1 MRPAKDNVRHK
12 AASEEDGG
20 QVSGTA
26 DRASVREKAALRRAV
41 ASLILTQ
48 MIGWGSIFHVP
59 AVLYA
64 HISAGT
70 GISQE
75 YVFGGLTLMLL
86 IAAVLAAPVG
96 RALERDGSRR
106 WMAIGSVT
114 TATGL
119 CALATA
125 QGPFLFLVAWILFG
139 AAMPIALTQAASTA
153 IVQIASARARQAIAI
168 LLLVTG
174 FSSTLN
180 WPTLLGLS
188 DALTWRGAILAYAAA
203 NIAICLP
210 LHLWSLPGQE
220 AVLKDVVRPLPASDS
235 AAASRIQVP
244 GAYWLAAITFALG
257 GMLTWGLP
265 LHMVGILTG
274 FGHTETAAVA
284 IGGLFGPGQVLARG
298 FEMAG
303 GKRVDILTIGIVA
316 AVLMLIGLGTLLA
329 IGELRSGAIAFSIA
343 YGLSAGLISIVRAI
357 APLRLFGAAAYARVL
372 GRLNVPQ
379 NIAFAATPFGF
390 AVIRESWGARAL
402 VEVSLGLA
410 LLCLV
415 STALL
420 SRRVRAA
427 ERLTPPLSEAR

>member
-1 MRPAKDNVRHK
+1 M
-12 AASEEDGG
+12 
-20 QVSGTA
+20 SGTA
-26 DRASVREKAALRRAV
+26 DRIDARTRSTLRRAV
-41 ASLILTQ
+41 LVLILTQ

-70 GISQE
+70 GISQQ

-86 IAAVLAAPVG
+86 IAAALAAPIG
-96 RALERDGSRR
+96 RALERDGSRK
-106 WMAIGSVT
+106 WMAAGSIVT
-114 TATGL
+114 AVGL
-119 CALATA
+119 CALAA
-125 QGPFLFLVAWILFG
+125 AEGPFLFLVAWVLFG

-153 IVQIASARARQAIAI
+153 IVQISPARARQAIAI

-180 WPTLLGLS
+180 WPSLIWLA
-188 DALTWRGAILAYAAA
+188 DAFTWRGAVLAYAAM
-203 NIAICLP
+203 NLVVCLT
-210 LHLWSLPGQE
+210 LHLWSIPGQE
-220 AVLKDVVRPLPASDS
+220 VLVRDVANEASSSEVIAPPPLAVR
-235 AAASRIQVP
+235 
-244 GAYWLAAITFALG
+244 GAYSLAAITFALG

-274 FGHTETAAVA
+274 FGHAEKSAVA

-298 FEMAG
+298 FEMVG

-316 AVLMLIGLGTLLA
+316 AVLMLIALGSLLA
-329 IGELRSGAIAFSIA
+329 WGELVAGAVVFSVS

-357 APLRLFGAAAYARVL
+357 APLRLFGAASYARVL

-379 NIAFAATPFGF
+379 NIAFALTPFGF
-390 AVIRESWGARAL
+390 AVISESWGARAL

-420 SRRVRAA
+420 HRRVMAA
-427 ERLTPPLSEAR
+427 EARARSLSEAR

>member
-1 MRPAKDNVRHK
+1 M
-12 AASEEDGG
+12 
-20 QVSGTA
+20 SGTA
-26 DRASVREKAALRRAV
+26 DRIDARTRSTLRRAV
-41 ASLILTQ
+41 LVLILTQ

-70 GISQE
+70 GISQQ

-86 IAAVLAAPVG
+86 IAAALAAPIG
-96 RALERDGSRR
+96 RALERDGSRK
-106 WMAIGSVT
+106 WMAAGSIVT
-114 TATGL
+114 AVGL
-119 CALATA
+119 CALAA
-125 QGPFLFLVAWILFG
+125 AEGPFLFLVAWVLFG

-153 IVQIASARARQAIAI
+153 IVQISPARARQAIAI

-180 WPTLLGLS
+180 WPSLISLA
-188 DALTWRGAILAYAAA
+188 DAFTWRGAVLAYAAM
-203 NIAICLP
+203 NLVVCLP
-210 LHLWSLPGQE
+210 LHLWSIPGQE
-220 AVLKDVVRPLPASDS
+220 VLVRDVANEASSSEGIAPPPLTVR
-235 AAASRIQVP
+235 
-244 GAYWLAAITFALG
+244 GAYSLAAITFALG

-274 FGHTETAAVA
+274 FGHAEKSAVA

-298 FEMAG
+298 FEMVG

-316 AVLMLIGLGTLLA
+316 AVLMLIALGSLLA
-329 IGELRSGAIAFSIA
+329 WGELVAGAVVFSVS

-357 APLRLFGAAAYARVL
+357 APLRLFGAASYARVL

-379 NIAFAATPFGF
+379 NIAFALTPFGF
-390 AVIRESWGARAL
+390 AVISESWGARAL

-420 SRRVRAA
+420 HRRVMAA
-427 ERLTPPLSEAR
+427 EARARSLSEAR

>member
-1 MRPAKDNVRHK
+1 M
-12 AASEEDGG
+12 
-20 QVSGTA
+20 SGTA
-26 DRASVREKAALRRAV
+26 DRIDARTRSTLRRAV
-41 ASLILTQ
+41 LVLILTQ

-70 GISQE
+70 GISQQ

-86 IAAVLAAPVG
+86 IAAALAAPIG
-96 RALERDGSRR
+96 RALERDGSRK
-106 WMAIGSVT
+106 WMAAGSIVT
-114 TATGL
+114 AVGL
-119 CALATA
+119 CALAA
-125 QGPFLFLVAWILFG
+125 ADGPFLFLVAWVLFG

-153 IVQIASARARQAIAI
+153 IVQISPARARQAIAI

-180 WPTLLGLS
+180 WPSLIWLA
-188 DALTWRGAILAYAAA
+188 DAFTWRGAVLAYAAM
-203 NIAICLP
+203 NLVVCLP
-210 LHLWSLPGQE
+210 LHLWSIPGREVLVRDVANE
-220 AVLKDVVRPLPASDS
+220 AFSSEVIAPPPPAVR
-235 AAASRIQVP
+235 
-244 GAYWLAAITFALG
+244 GAYSLAAITFALG

-274 FGHTETAAVA
+274 FGHAEKSAVA

-298 FEMAG
+298 FEMVG
-303 GKRVDILTIGIVA
+303 GKRVDILTMGIVA
-316 AVLMLIGLGTLLA
+316 AVLMLIALGSLLA
-329 IGELRSGAIAFSIA
+329 WGELVAGAVVFSVS

-357 APLRLFGAAAYARVL
+357 APLRLFGAASYARVL

-379 NIAFAATPFGF
+379 NIAFALTPFGF
-390 AVIRESWGARAL
+390 AVISESWGARAL

-420 SRRVRAA
+420 HRRVMAA
-427 ERLTPPLSEAR
+427 EARARSLSEAR

>member
-1 MRPAKDNVRHK
+1 
-12 AASEEDGG
+12 
-20 QVSGTA
+20 VSGTA
-26 DRASVREKAALRRAV
+26 DRIDARTRSTLRRAV
-41 ASLILTQ
+41 LVLILTQ

-70 GISQE
+70 GISQQ

-86 IAAVLAAPVG
+86 IAAALAAPIG
-96 RALERDGSRR
+96 RALERDGSRK
-106 WMAIGSVT
+106 WMAAGSIVT
-114 TATGL
+114 AVGL
-119 CALATA
+119 CALAA
-125 QGPFLFLVAWILFG
+125 ADGPFLFLVAWVLFG

-153 IVQIASARARQAIAI
+153 IVQISPARARQAIAI

-180 WPTLLGLS
+180 WPSLIWLA
-188 DALTWRGAILAYAAA
+188 DAFTWRGAVLAYAAM
-203 NIAICLP
+203 NLVVCLP
-210 LHLWSLPGQE
+210 LHLWSIPGREVLVRDVANE
-220 AVLKDVVRPLPASDS
+220 AFSSEVIAPPPPAVR
-235 AAASRIQVP
+235 
-244 GAYWLAAITFALG
+244 GAYSLAAITFALG

-274 FGHTETAAVA
+274 FGHAEKSAVA

-298 FEMAG
+298 FEMVG
-303 GKRVDILTIGIVA
+303 GKRVDILTMGIVA
-316 AVLMLIGLGTLLA
+316 AVLMLIALGSLLA
-329 IGELRSGAIAFSIA
+329 WGELVAGAVVFSVS

-357 APLRLFGAAAYARVL
+357 APLRLFGAASYARVL

-379 NIAFAATPFGF
+379 NIAFALTPFGF
-390 AVIRESWGARAL
+390 AVISESWGARAL

-420 SRRVRAA
+420 HRRVMAA
-427 ERLTPPLSEAR
+427 EARARSLSEAR